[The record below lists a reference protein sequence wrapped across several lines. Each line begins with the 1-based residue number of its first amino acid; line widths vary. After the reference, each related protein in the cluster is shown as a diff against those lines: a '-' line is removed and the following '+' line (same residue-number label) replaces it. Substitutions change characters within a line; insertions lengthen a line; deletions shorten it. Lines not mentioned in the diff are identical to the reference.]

1 MLAFHLEK
9 YVLVIK
15 FIFYHQILNPGI
27 KITKSEEILNLGI
40 KIAKLKKS
48 QIRGNKK
55 PRIKKPYSQDK
66 NHKI

>member
-1 MLAFHLEK
+1 MFFLSSHSTSTLN
-9 YVLVIK
+9 LLTIK
-15 FIFYHQILNPGI
+15 SL

-55 PRIKKPYSQDK
+55 P
-66 NHKI
+66 KI